1 MKAFKFWYMMDRNSR
16 VEYIYIIAMSLS
28 QARQIFFDNYG
39 TNVYDYDL
47 NPLLVY
53 KVNEAYNLK
62 VGDIYYV

>member
-1 MKAFKFWYMMDRNSR
+1 MKAYKFWYMMDKNSR

-47 NPLLVY
+47 NPLLIY